1 MAAGQHVSKPEIA
14 WGGLEPE
21 SDRGLYTEVRR
32 EHYKEAS
39 ARAEDVASVDDPME
53 AWQDMIEQFQKAGLG
68 SHAPDLWQMM
78 FAPMQQ
84 QLDLIQKA
92 LEAQAEFHRELT
104 EQAFAPMRQVLE
116 GLKQS
121 ANTTRAA
128 GEALKEAGDLLAR
141 QATAMDQALS
151 FTSPFLEITAPTSE
165 GSAKEEER

>member
-1 MAAGQHVSKPEIA
+1 MRVRYLAVDLLQAGCGPAAAAQSPKPTA
-14 WGGLEPE
+14 DSTLSSGG
-21 SDRGLYTEVRR
+21 STTKRR
-32 EHYKEAS
+32 AHGAD
-39 ARAEDVASVDDPME
+39 DVASVNDPMK

-68 SHAPDLWQMM
+68 SDAPDLWQMM

-104 EQAFAPMRQVLE
+104 EQAFAPMRQVFE

-121 ANTTRAA
+121 TNTTRAA
-128 GEALKEAGDLLAR
+128 GEALKEAGDWLTR

-151 FTSPFLEITAPTSE
+151 FTARSRIHS
-165 GSAKEEER
+165 SH